1 MIIILSILLSHWI
14 SKSVLVQLKKIR
26 VGSKKIREGELDK
39 PINYFGNDEFGDV
52 CRDFDE
58 MRGYLRNSVD
68 ERLRYEK
75 NRR

>member
-1 MIIILSILLSHWI
+1 MIIILNILLSHWI
-14 SKSVLVQLKKIR
+14 SKSILVPLEKIR
-26 VGSKKIREGELDK
+26 VGELDK

>member
-1 MIIILSILLSHWI
+1 MIIILNILLSHWI
-14 SKSVLVQLKKIR
+14 SKSILVPLE
-26 VGSKKIREGELDK
+26 SKKIREGELDK

>member
-1 MIIILSILLSHWI
+1 MIIILNILLSHWI
-14 SKSVLVQLKKIR
+14 SKSILVPLE
-26 VGSKKIREGELDK
+26 KIREGELDK